1 MIELICFSS
10 YGAAV
15 VPPSTASSV
24 SFPLSVLC
32 GTAHEGECVDP
43 FSVFFF
49 FHYILSILV
58 VSLFM
63 WWCGWWWGNPL
74 GYRGVGIGEELVFLL
89 IS

>member
-49 FHYILSILV
+49 SFLSVHPSSLTFHV
-58 VSLFM
+58 VVWVVVWKSS
-63 WWCGWWWGNPL
+63 WIQGSRNW
-74 GYRGVGIGEELVFLL
+74 
-89 IS
+89 